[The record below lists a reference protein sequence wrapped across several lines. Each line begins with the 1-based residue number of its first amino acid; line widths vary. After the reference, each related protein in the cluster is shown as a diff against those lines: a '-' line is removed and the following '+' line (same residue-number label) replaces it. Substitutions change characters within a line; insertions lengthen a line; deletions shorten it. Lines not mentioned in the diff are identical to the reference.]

1 VQLERRWPR
10 HHLECRDNYDD
21 EHDDDHHDDHHD
33 DHDDDHD
40 ASRAG
45 RRDVDPSS
53 ARGCFAAR

>member
-10 HHLECRDNYDD
+10 HHLDCRDNYDDNYDD
-21 EHDDDHHDDHHD
+21 EHDRHD

-40 ASRAG
+40 ASGAG

-53 ARGCFAAR
+53 SRGCVAAR